1 MLILSET
8 NNFSIVHFGFLNEVY
23 LCYTQNT
30 AKESQVLPLFFHEAE
45 IFGNHNHVSTRRM
58 RPQPEWIGSCD
69 IEFRFH
75 S

>member
-8 NNFSIVHFGFLNEVY
+8 DNFSIVHFGFLNEVY

-45 IFGNHNHVSTRRM
+45 IFGNHNHASALQKL
-58 RPQPEWIGSCD
+58 PQPEWIGSFD
-69 IEFRFH
+69 IGFRFR